1 METEQDFVSDLAAC
15 FSARVLAIKHGW
27 PNYALLGKTLNA
39 WNVRLSVG
47 FKDLQ
52 RTNLFRNQQ
61 AIAQFIKY
69 YSSFDFCEPPRVS
82 KIGIIGDGDD
92 EQQLQK
98 MAVVFENLLHKFF
111 KGKVPKLKDMAREGM
126 QKADERR
133 ANKVCVYVPNR
144 SLEGKLFEVLG
155 SLKVFR

>member
-15 FSARVLAIKHGW
+15 FGARFMAFQYGW
-27 PNYALLGKTLNA
+27 PNYSLLGKTLNA

-52 RTNLFRNQQ
+52 RTNLFKNQK
-61 AIAQFIKY
+61 AIAEFIKY
-69 YSSFDFCEPPRVS
+69 YSKFDFCEPPRVS
-82 KIGIIGDGDD
+82 KIGIIESGDD
-92 EQQLQK
+92 EAQLHK

-111 KGKVPKLKDMAREGM
+111 KGKVPKLKDLAREGM

-133 ANKVCVYVPNR
+133 ANKVCSGYTT
-144 SLEGKLFEVLG
+144 GHKL
-155 SLKVFR
+155 